1 MAILAIIIQR
11 NYKPVRIYSPFN
23 NLCCFFLWKKKKKES
38 EAGLHFDADAGYTV
52 ICLCR

>member
-1 MAILAIIIQR
+1 MAILATIIQR

-23 NLCCFFLWKKKKKES
+23 NLCWFFCGKKKS
-38 EAGLHFDADAGYTV
+38 EAGLHFDEDAGYTV